1 MSASCRT
8 HYHVKVLVMNI
19 YRAIR
24 EEMLVPIHPAGWPF
38 IALFAV
44 ITAVITSYYALFAVI
59 GVPLTLWCV
68 YFFRNPVRVTPQ
80 KEGWLIAPA
89 DGRVIAIGE
98 AEPEAEMNLPEGKY
112 RRVAIFM
119 NVFDV
124 HVNRAPIAG
133 KVTDILYRK
142 GKFVNAS
149 LDKAST
155 DNERLAMTMEVDN
168 KRKTKIAIV
177 QIAGL
182 VARRIL
188 CDAKVSDHLSA
199 GQVFGLIRFGS
210 RVDIWMPLDTNVTVL
225 IGQRCVAGE
234 TLIADL
240 TNVTQ
245 EPDGSI
251 ER

>member
-1 MSASCRT
+1 
-8 HYHVKVLVMNI
+8 MNI
-19 YRAIR
+19 IRAIR
-24 EEMLVPIHPAGWPF
+24 EEVFVPIHPAGWPF
-38 IALFAV
+38 IAAFAV
-44 ITAVITSYYALFAVI
+44 VTVLIGYYVPLFFAV

-68 YFFRNPVRVTPQ
+68 YFFRNPARVIPQ
-80 KEGWLIAPA
+80 KAGWLVAPA
-89 DGRVIAIGE
+89 DGRVISIGE
-98 AEPEAEMNLPEGKY
+98 AVPEAEMNLPEGKY

-168 KRKTKIAIV
+168 KAKTKIAVV

-188 CDAKVSDHLSA
+188 CDAKVSDSLSI
-199 GQVFGLIRFGS
+199 GQIFGLIRFGS
-210 RVDIWMPLDTNVTVL
+210 RVDVWMPLDTNVMVL
-225 IGQRCVAGE
+225 VGQKTIAGE
-234 TLIADL
+234 TVIADL
-240 TNVTQ
+240 SNNQ
-245 EPDGSI
+245 HEPDDAI
-251 ER
+251 TR

>member
-1 MSASCRT
+1 
-8 HYHVKVLVMNI
+8 MNI
-19 YRAIR
+19 IRAIR
-24 EEMLVPIHPAGWPF
+24 EEVFVPIHPAGWPF
-38 IALFAV
+38 VAAFAAVTLLIGYYSALFYAV
-44 ITAVITSYYALFAVI
+44 
-59 GVPLTLWCV
+59 GVPLTVWCI
-68 YFFRNPVRVTPQ
+68 YFFRNPVRTIPQ
-80 KEGWLIAPA
+80 KDGWLIAPA
-89 DGRVIAIGE
+89 DGRVISIGE
-98 AEPEAEMNLPEGKY
+98 AVPEAEMNLPEGKY

-168 KRKTKIAIV
+168 KAKTKIAVV

-188 CDAKVSDHLSA
+188 CNAKVSDSLSV
-199 GQVFGLIRFGS
+199 GQIFGLIRFGS
-210 RVDIWMPLDTNVTVL
+210 RVDVWMPLDTNVMVL
-225 IGQRCVAGE
+225 VGQRTVAGE
-234 TLIADL
+234 TVIADL
-240 TNVTQ
+240 TNKQQ
-245 EPDGSI
+245 EPDGQI
-251 ER
+251 AR

>member
-1 MSASCRT
+1 
-8 HYHVKVLVMNI
+8 MNI

-24 EEMLVPIHPAGWPF
+24 EEVFVPIHPAGWPF
-38 IALFAV
+38 IAAFA
-44 ITAVITSYYALFAVI
+44 AVTLVVGYHGNWFYAI
-59 GVPLTLWCV
+59 GVPLTLWCI
-68 YFFRNPVRVTPQ
+68 YFFRNPVRTIPQ
-80 KEGWLIAPA
+80 KEGWIIAPA
-89 DGRVIAIGE
+89 DGRVISIGE
-98 AEPEAEMNLPEGKY
+98 AEPEAEMNLPAGKY

-133 KVTDILYRK
+133 TVTDIMYRK

-155 DNERLAMTMEVDN
+155 DNERLAMTMEVPGKKDI
-168 KRKTKIAIV
+168 KIAVV

-188 CDAKVSDHLSA
+188 CHAKVGDTLSP

-210 RVDIWMPLDTNVTVL
+210 RVDIWMPLETNVMVL
-225 IGQRCVAGE
+225 VGQRTVAGE
-234 TLIADL
+234 TVIADL
-240 TNVTQ
+240 TNTQQ
-245 EPDGSI
+245 EPSGSI

>member
-1 MSASCRT
+1 
-8 HYHVKVLVMNI
+8 MNI
-19 YRAIR
+19 IRAIR
-24 EEMLVPIHPAGWPF
+24 EEVFVPIHPAGWPF
-38 IALFAV
+38 VAAFAAVTMLIGYYVLLF
-44 ITAVITSYYALFAVI
+44 YAL
-59 GVPLTLWCV
+59 GVPLTIWCI
-68 YFFRNPVRVTPQ
+68 YFFRNPMRTIPQ

-89 DGRVIAIGE
+89 DGRVISIGE
-98 AEPEAEMNLPEGKY
+98 AVPEAEMNLPEGKY

-168 KRKTKIAIV
+168 KAKTKIAVV

-188 CDAKVSDHLSA
+188 CDAKVSDNLSV
-199 GQVFGLIRFGS
+199 GQIFGLIRFGS
-210 RVDIWMPLDTNVTVL
+210 RVDVWMPLDTNVMVL
-225 IGQRCVAGE
+225 VGQRTVAGE
-234 TLIADL
+234 TVIADL
-240 TNVTQ
+240 TNKQQ
-245 EPDGSI
+245 EPDGQI
-251 ER
+251 AR

>member
-1 MSASCRT
+1 
-8 HYHVKVLVMNI
+8 MNI

-44 ITAVITSYYALFAVI
+44 VTALIGYYWPLFFAA
-59 GVPLTLWCV
+59 GVPLTLWVV
-68 YFFRNPVRVTPQ
+68 YFFRNPLRTVPQ

-98 AEPEAEMNLPEGKY
+98 AEPEAEMNLPMGKY

-133 KVTDILYRK
+133 QVTDIVYRK

-155 DNERLAMTMEVDN
+155 ENERLAMTMEVDN
-168 KRKTKIAIV
+168 KAKTKIAVV

-188 CDAKVSDHLSA
+188 CDAKMGDQLSV
-199 GQVFGLIRFGS
+199 GQIFGLIRFGS
-210 RVDIWMPLDTNVTVL
+210 RVDIWMPLETNVMVL
-225 IGQRCVAGE
+225 VGQKTVAGE

-240 TNVTQ
+240 SNIQQ
-245 EPDGSI
+245 EPTGSVA
-251 ER
+251 R

>member
-1 MSASCRT
+1 
-8 HYHVKVLVMNI
+8 MNI
-19 YRAIR
+19 IRAIR
-24 EEMLVPIHPAGWPF
+24 EEVFVPIHPAGWPF
-38 IALFAV
+38 VAAFAAVTMLIGYYVPLF
-44 ITAVITSYYALFAVI
+44 YAL
-59 GVPLTLWCV
+59 GVPLTIWCI
-68 YFFRNPVRVTPQ
+68 YFFRNPMRTIPQ
-80 KEGWLIAPA
+80 KEGWLIAHA
-89 DGRVIAIGE
+89 DGRVISIGE
-98 AEPEAEMNLPEGKY
+98 AVPEAEMNLPEGKY

-168 KRKTKIAIV
+168 KAKTKIAVV

-188 CDAKVSDHLSA
+188 CDAKVSDNLSV
-199 GQVFGLIRFGS
+199 GQIFGLIRFGS
-210 RVDIWMPLDTNVTVL
+210 RVDVWMPLDTNVMVL
-225 IGQRCVAGE
+225 VGQRTVAGE
-234 TLIADL
+234 TVIADL
-240 TNVTQ
+240 TNKQQ
-245 EPDGSI
+245 EPDGQI
-251 ER
+251 AR

>member
-1 MSASCRT
+1 
-8 HYHVKVLVMNI
+8 MNI
-19 YRAIR
+19 IRAIR
-24 EEMLVPIHPAGWPF
+24 EEVFVPIHPAGWPF
-38 IALFAV
+38 VAAFAAVTMLIGYYVPLF
-44 ITAVITSYYALFAVI
+44 YAL
-59 GVPLTLWCV
+59 GVPLTIWCI
-68 YFFRNPVRVTPQ
+68 YFFRNPMRTIPQ

-89 DGRVIAIGE
+89 DGRVISIGE
-98 AEPEAEMNLPEGKY
+98 AVPEAEMNLPEGKY

-133 KVTDILYRK
+133 KVTYILYRK

-168 KRKTKIAIV
+168 KAKTKIAVV

-188 CDAKVSDHLSA
+188 CDAKVSDNLSV
-199 GQVFGLIRFGS
+199 GQIFGLIRFGS
-210 RVDIWMPLDTNVTVL
+210 RVDVWMPLDTNVMVL
-225 IGQRCVAGE
+225 VGQRTVAGE
-234 TLIADL
+234 TVIADL
-240 TNVTQ
+240 TNKQQ
-245 EPDGSI
+245 EPDGQI
-251 ER
+251 AR

>member
-1 MSASCRT
+1 
-8 HYHVKVLVMNI
+8 MNI

-44 ITAVITSYYALFAVI
+44 VTALIGYYWPLFFAA
-59 GVPLTLWCV
+59 GVPLTLWVV
-68 YFFRNPVRVTPQ
+68 YFFRNPLRTVPQ

-98 AEPEAEMNLPEGKY
+98 AEPEAEMNLPMGKY

-124 HVNRAPIAG
+124 HVNRAPITG
-133 KVTDILYRK
+133 QVTDIVYRK

-155 DNERLAMTMEVDN
+155 ENERLAMTMEVDN
-168 KRKTKIAIV
+168 KAKTKIAVV

-188 CDAKVSDHLSA
+188 CDAKMGDQLSV
-199 GQVFGLIRFGS
+199 GQIFGLIRFGS
-210 RVDIWMPLDTNVTVL
+210 RVDIWMPLETNVMVL
-225 IGQRCVAGE
+225 VGQKTVAGE

-240 TNVTQ
+240 SNIQQ
-245 EPDGSI
+245 EPTGSVA
-251 ER
+251 R

>member
-1 MSASCRT
+1 
-8 HYHVKVLVMNI
+8 MNI

-24 EEMLVPIHPAGWPF
+24 EEVLVPIHPAGWPF
-38 IALFAV
+38 IILFALV
-44 ITAVITSYYALFAVI
+44 SILLGAYIPLTLAA

-68 YFFRNPVRVTPQ
+68 YFFRNPVRTIPQ
-80 KEGWLIAPA
+80 GEGWLIAPA
-89 DGRVIAIGE
+89 DGRVISIGE
-98 AEPEAEMNLPEGKY
+98 AVPEAEMNLPEGKY

-155 DNERLAMTMEVDN
+155 DNERLAMTIEVDN
-168 KRKTKIAIV
+168 KAKTKIGVV

-188 CDAKVSDHLSA
+188 CDAKVGDSLSV
-199 GQVFGLIRFGS
+199 GQIFGLIRFGS
-210 RVDIWMPLDTNVTVL
+210 RVDIWMPLDTNVMVL
-225 IGQRCVAGE
+225 VGQKTVAGE

-240 TNVTQ
+240 TNTQQ
-245 EPDGSI
+245 EPIGSVA
-251 ER
+251 R

>member
-1 MSASCRT
+1 
-8 HYHVKVLVMNI
+8 MNI
-19 YRAIR
+19 IRAIR
-24 EEMLVPIHPAGWPF
+24 EEVFVPIHPAGWPF
-38 IALFAV
+38 VAAFAAVTMLIGYYVPLF
-44 ITAVITSYYALFAVI
+44 YAL
-59 GVPLTLWCV
+59 GVPLTIWCI
-68 YFFRNPVRVTPQ
+68 YFFRNPMHTIPQ

-89 DGRVIAIGE
+89 DGRVISIGE
-98 AEPEAEMNLPEGKY
+98 AVPEAEMNLPEGKY

-168 KRKTKIAIV
+168 KAKTKIAVV

-188 CDAKVSDHLSA
+188 CDAKVSDNLSV
-199 GQVFGLIRFGS
+199 GQIFGLIRFGS
-210 RVDIWMPLDTNVTVL
+210 RVDVWMPLDTNVMVL
-225 IGQRCVAGE
+225 VGQRTVAGE
-234 TLIADL
+234 TVIADL
-240 TNVTQ
+240 TNKQQ
-245 EPDGSI
+245 EPDGQI
-251 ER
+251 AR

>member
-1 MSASCRT
+1 
-8 HYHVKVLVMNI
+8 MNI

-24 EEMLVPIHPAGWPF
+24 EEVLVPIHPAGWPF
-38 IALFAV
+38 IAAFAAFTLV
-44 ITAVITSYYALFAVI
+44 IGYYAPLFFAL

-68 YFFRNPVRVTPQ
+68 YFFRNPVRTIPQ
-80 KEGWLIAPA
+80 QDGWLIAPA

-98 AEPEAEMNLPEGKY
+98 AVPEAEMNLPEGKY

-168 KRKTKIAIV
+168 KAKTKIAVV

-188 CDAKVSDHLSA
+188 CDAKISDVLSV

-210 RVDIWMPLDTNVTVL
+210 RVDVWMPLETNVMVL
-225 IGQRCVAGE
+225 VGQKTVAGE
-234 TLIADL
+234 TVIADL
-240 TNVTQ
+240 TNTQQ
-245 EPDGSI
+245 EPAGSI
-251 ER
+251 AR

>member
-1 MSASCRT
+1 
-8 HYHVKVLVMNI
+8 MNI
-19 YRAIR
+19 IRAIR
-24 EEMLVPIHPAGWPF
+24 EEVFVPIHPAGWPF
-38 IALFAV
+38 VAAFAAVTMLIGYYVPLF
-44 ITAVITSYYALFAVI
+44 YAL
-59 GVPLTLWCV
+59 GVPLTIWCI
-68 YFFRNPVRVTPQ
+68 YFFRNPMRTIPQ

-89 DGRVIAIGE
+89 DGRVISIGE
-98 AEPEAEMNLPEGKY
+98 AVPEAEMNLPEGKY

-168 KRKTKIAIV
+168 KAKTKIAVV

-188 CDAKVSDHLSA
+188 CDAKVSDNLSV
-199 GQVFGLIRFGS
+199 GQIFGLIRFGS
-210 RVDIWMPLDTNVTVL
+210 RVDVWMPLDTNVMVL
-225 IGQRCVAGE
+225 VGQCTVAGE
-234 TLIADL
+234 TVIADL
-240 TNVTQ
+240 TNKQQ
-245 EPDGSI
+245 EPDGQI
-251 ER
+251 AR

>member
-1 MSASCRT
+1 M
-8 HYHVKVLVMNI
+8 KENIMNI

-44 ITAVITSYYALFAVI
+44 VTALIGYYWPLFFAA

-68 YFFRNPVRVTPQ
+68 YFFRNPLRTVPQ
-80 KEGWLIAPA
+80 KEDWLIAPA

-98 AEPEAEMNLPEGKY
+98 AEPEAEMNLPMGKY

-133 KVTDILYRK
+133 QVTDIVYRK

-155 DNERLAMTMEVDN
+155 ENERLAMTMEVDN
-168 KRKTKIAIV
+168 KAKTKIAVV

-188 CDAKVSDHLSA
+188 CDAKMGDQLSV
-199 GQVFGLIRFGS
+199 GQIFGLIRFGS
-210 RVDIWMPLDTNVTVL
+210 RVDIWMPLETNVMVL
-225 IGQRCVAGE
+225 VGQKTVAGE

-240 TNVTQ
+240 TNVQQ
-245 EPDGSI
+245 EPTGSVA
-251 ER
+251 R

>member
-1 MSASCRT
+1 
-8 HYHVKVLVMNI
+8 MNI

-24 EEMLVPIHPAGWPF
+24 EEVLVPIHPAGWPF
-38 IALFAV
+38 IAAFGVVSAIIGYYVPLSLAV
-44 ITAVITSYYALFAVI
+44 

-68 YFFRNPVRVTPQ
+68 YFFRNPVRTIPHGD
-80 KEGWLIAPA
+80 GWLVAPA

-98 AEPEAEMNLPEGKY
+98 AEPEAEMNLPMGKY

-168 KRKTKIAIV
+168 KAKTKIAVV

-188 CDAKVSDHLSA
+188 CDAKIGDSLSI
-199 GQVFGLIRFGS
+199 GQIFGLIRFGS
-210 RVDIWMPLDTNVTVL
+210 RVDIWMPLETNVMVL
-225 IGQRCVAGE
+225 IGQKTVAGE
-234 TLIADL
+234 TVIADL
-240 TNVTQ
+240 TNVQQ
-245 EPDGSI
+245 EPSGSS